1 MTSIENY
8 PGLREKRGGSRDREG
23 AVPLCSALPSQGPIW
38 SAASRPGAQRHSNMG
53 LLESVQRRAV
63 KMIRDLEHLP
73 YKDRLTE
80 LDLFSMGKSAIRHH
94 WYLPEFKR

>member
-1 MTSIENY
+1 VE
-8 PGLREKRGGSRDREG
+8 
-23 AVPLCSALPSQGPIW
+23 
-38 SAASRPGAQRHSNMG
+38 
-53 LLESVQRRAV
+53 LLERVQRRAV